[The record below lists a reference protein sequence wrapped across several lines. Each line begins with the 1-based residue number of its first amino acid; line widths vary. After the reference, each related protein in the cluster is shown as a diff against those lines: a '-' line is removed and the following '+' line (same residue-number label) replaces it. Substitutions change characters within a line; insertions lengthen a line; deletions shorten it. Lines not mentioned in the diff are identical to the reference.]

1 MAITKIKGSNIEDG
15 TVVAADI
22 ADGSVTDAK
31 ITALDSTKLTGT
43 IATARLSNV
52 DLTTLSATNLTSGSI
67 ADARV
72 PASAVTQ
79 HVAAV
84 DLSAVRQDIA
94 MLAMYNSVSDNRAA
108 YNLPFSFVDHFEDSS
123 GLTTLTDVARNG
135 DEYVS
140 TISGGGLDSYTKLLL
155 HMDDTGLTDSSAT
168 GHTTTLVGNAQRSSA
183 QSKFGS
189 YSMLSDGS
197 GDYLTVAD
205 HSELQFNSVAFTLDF
220 WFRLT
225 NVPAIGGTPTSQV
238 FFAGA
243 TDSRWILLAFR
254 TDQSSLNMRMEV
266 SGSGTNAWNGATVG
280 EGTKTSWTADTW
292 YHLAVVRATGT
303 PAVRVYIDG
312 VLDMTYPYT
321 AALNCSSNL
330 QIWGKQGGGYTNH
343 PAGYMDEFRLSV
355 GIERWTGNFTPPTE
369 AYGALVTNATGTLIS
384 DTQTAPAATTKMS
397 GVILYKDNA
406 GTGTLGTDLKIYL
419 SANNGTNWTEVVSYG
434 AVTPLFSAGIK
445 MVRLGETTVTSGT
458 APVIKAV
465 WANQASGSKETQLH
479 GWAMNY

>member
-1 MAITKIKGSNIEDG
+1 
-15 TVVAADI
+15 
-22 ADGSVTDAK
+22 
-31 ITALDSTKLTGT
+31 
-43 IATARLSNV
+43 
-52 DLTTLSATNLTSGSI
+52 
-67 ADARV
+67 
-72 PASAVTQ
+72 
-79 HVAAV
+79 
-84 DLSAVRQDIA
+84 
-94 MLAMYNSVSDNRAA
+94 
-108 YNLPFSFVDHFEDSS
+108 
-123 GLTTLTDVARNG
+123 
-135 DEYVS
+135 
-140 TISGGGLDSYTKLLL
+140 
-155 HMDDTGLTDSSAT
+155 MDDTGLTDSSAT

-384 DTQTAPAATTKMS
+384 DPQTAPAATTKMS

-406 GTGTLGTDLKIYL
+406 GTGILGTHLKIYL
-419 SANNGTNWTEVVSYG
+419 TANLQGTTPNWTGTDWKEVVAGDFG
-434 AVTPLFSAGIK
+434 AVTPLFSAGVK
-445 MVRLGETTVTSGT
+445 MVRIAEQTVVSGT
-458 APVIKAV
+458 ACAMKAV
-465 WANQASGSKETQLH
+465 WASQASGTMESQLH